1 MTICQLWDRL
11 ESISQWGNALRM
23 RAWARLIV
31 ELKIRDAPDR
41 SFVYLSLSLS
51 HYKIE
56 HDDEYR

>member
-1 MTICQLWDRL
+1 
-11 ESISQWGNALRM
+11 M